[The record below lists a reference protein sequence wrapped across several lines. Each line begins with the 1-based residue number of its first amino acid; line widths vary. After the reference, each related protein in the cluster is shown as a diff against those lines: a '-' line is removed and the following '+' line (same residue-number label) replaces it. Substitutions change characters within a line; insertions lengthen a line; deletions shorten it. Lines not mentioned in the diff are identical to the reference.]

1 MAENQVTID
10 EEFNLLKSVLETL
23 LQLNKVTLMER
34 FTFTALSSRRFSL
47 HYSREVY
54 FYALLSSIFNRDSNF
69 SFVLIKD
76 MLVKHL
82 KYHRM
87 WNLFNMIIQFTDSH
101 NRYSRF
107 LNRLIERSENII
119 DEWPKILRA
128 NYWIVSGTYKYA
140 LNDYMRIFKEHNSAL
155 VALLIGITY
164 MSIAQQKYTT
174 KKHMLISQAISFL
187 NEYAK
192 IREPEAYNEIQYN
205 LGRLHHQFG
214 MSHIAIFYYKEVLR
228 FSNELCESHPKHLNL
243 TREAAYN
250 LYLIYRRA
258 GNRDL
263 ARKILHDYIVI

>member
-1 MAENQVTID
+1 MQ
-10 EEFNLLKSVLETL
+10 
-23 LQLNKVTLMER
+23 R
-34 FTFTALSSRRFSL
+34 FTFTGLSSRRFSL

-54 FYALLSSIFNRDSNF
+54 CYALLSSIFNRDSNF

-76 MLVKHL
+76 LLVKHL
-82 KYHRM
+82 KNRRI
-87 WNLFNMIIQFTDSH
+87 WNLFNAIIQFTDSH

-107 LNRLIERSENII
+107 LNRLIDRSENAI
-119 DEWPKILRA
+119 DDWPKILRA

-140 LNDYMRIFKEHNSAL
+140 LNDYMRIFKAHNTAL

-214 MSHIAIFYYKEVLR
+214 MCHIAIHHYKEVLR
-228 FSNELCESHPKHLNL
+228 FSSDLSEQHPAHLDL
-243 TREAAYN
+243 SREAAYN
-250 LYLIYRRA
+250 LYLIYRKA